1 MPVEWRPLGDV
12 LALIG
17 DKWTVILLGQ
27 LSDSRKRFNELRRD
41 VPGISQKMLS
51 TKLRALERD
60 GHVERTFYP
69 VIPPRVEYEL
79 TQLGRE
85 LLASLESVTEFALM
99 HQFQVEESRR
109 RFDAG
114 VDAAA
119 LPAAAPPRRTTF

>member
-1 MPVEWRPLGDV
+1 MPAEWRPLGDV

-69 VIPPRVEYEL
+69 VIQPRVEYEL

-114 VDAAA
+114 VDAPP
-119 LPAAAPPRRTTF
+119 PAAAPRRTTL